1 MRYFTKEWYELM
13 QQQIGVEGLA
23 KVADKVYSDAEIQAF
38 YEKDLKKEIAHD
50 RKLHNMKPTFELEEE
65 LLRPENFKP
74 ENFLFED
81 EATGEMYHPATAE
94 IAREHLEKSFRERL
108 EAFEA
113 RPSFDSQETIECFQ
127 ECYRM
132 GVRYAASGYPK
143 WVQETVDPRL
153 LALQRMPESAY
164 QRLKKESAACRR
176 KFERINRKAQ
186 EVLEQQDIPEEIRGA
201 FCLHDANLLSVV
213 KKGRDVSLLFRK
225 DGGWFGEST
234 PYIRITCKDVHLYE
248 REKGFVIRLRE
259 VDGEKRSNCQ
269 YLYGELY
276 RTEQGYEVHMLLWTF
291 SGLRYFTIG
300 CKEIQVEDNIQVK
313 L

>member
-13 QQQIGVEGLA
+13 QQQVGVDGLT

-38 YEKDLKKEIAHD
+38 YERDLKKEIAHD

-81 EATGEMYHPATAE
+81 EMTGEMYHPATVE
-94 IAREHLEKSFRERL
+94 IAREHLEKSFRERM

-113 RPSFDSQETIECFQ
+113 RPPFDPQGTIECFLD
-127 ECYRM
+127 CYRM
-132 GVRYAASGYPK
+132 GVKYAASGYPK

-164 QRLKKESAACRR
+164 LRLKKESTACRR
-176 KFERINRKAQ
+176 KFERINKKAQ
-186 EVLEQQDIPEEIRGA
+186 EVLEQQDIPNEIREG
-201 FCLHDANLLSVV
+201 FYLHDAHLLSVT
-213 KKGRDVSLLFRK
+213 KKGHDVILLFRK
-225 DGGWFGEST
+225 DGAWFGETT
-234 PYIRITCKDVHLYE
+234 PYIRITCKVVYLYE
-248 REKGFVIRLRE
+248 REKGLVIRTKE

-269 YLYGELY
+269 YLYGEKY
-276 RTEQGYEVHMLLWTF
+276 RTKQGYEVHMLLWAF
-291 SGLRYFTIG
+291 RALRYLTIG
-300 CKEIQVEDNIQVK
+300 CKDILVEDNVSF
-313 L
+313 